1 MSPHLSTKRPSL
13 EKITAGLHHNQAVS
27 DEPSIH
33 PGIDPEQVKRL
44 YLVSKVIHS
53 TLDQQEALELIVREA
68 VRLVD
73 ATSGSVVLINPIDGF
88 LEIQASHGLPEG
100 TKLKLRV
107 GEGITGWVAQQGKSA
122 IVLNVREDQRYVP
135 AHEHTQSE
143 LAVPLEINGVLSG
156 VVNVDSDETDAFDE
170 SDLALLTEL
179 ASQAASVI
187 HNTFL
192 YEQSRI
198 RADLFESLIT
208 VGQAINSAVDLDEA
222 LTAITREAASLM
234 NAKACAL
241 QLLDESAA
249 HLKLVASHGAGE
261 AYLNKPDVEIS
272 ESFLGSVVRLKKP
285 LQIENVQTSNAYQQQ
300 NIAREENLLAMLS
313 IPLVFGGNAIGTLN
327 VYKEETYVFSN
338 DEIHIATALAELS
351 ALAIEKARLLERI
364 VESEELL
371 RQNEKLS
378 ALGLLA
384 GEVAHE
390 IRNPLTVLKMLYHSL
405 GLEFPEDDPRA
416 EDVRIM
422 GEKMDHLNTI
432 VEQILT
438 FARHAE
444 PSLKPTD
451 INKLVDDLR
460 ILVRRK
466 LAQQNVELEIQPEAN
481 LPPVKADGPQL
492 SQVFLNLTLNA
503 LEAMPNGG
511 TLTIESRTIQLNK
524 GDAAPM
530 HVRIEFRDTGC
541 GMDAE
546 SRERAFTSLLNTSKP
561 DGAGLGLAIVGR
573 IVESH
578 GGRIKIKPSDSGTTF
593 SILLPLTER

>member
-1 MSPHLSTKRPSL
+1 M
-13 EKITAGLHHNQAVS
+13 GQAVS
-27 DEPSIH
+27 DEIPIH
-33 PGIDPEQVKRL
+33 PAISPGQLRRL
-44 YLVSKVIHS
+44 YQVSKVIHS
-53 TLDQQEALELIVREA
+53 TLDQQEALDLIVREA
-68 VRLVD
+68 VGLVN

-88 LEIQASHGLPEG
+88 LEIQAAHGLSAG
-100 TKLKLRV
+100 AKLKLRV

-122 IVLNVREDQRYVP
+122 IVPDVSADKRYVP
-135 AHEHTQSE
+135 VHEHTRSE

-156 VVNVDSDETDAFDE
+156 VVNVDSDKPSAFDE
-170 SDLALLTEL
+170 NDLALLTEL
-179 ASQAASVI
+179 ASQAALVI
-187 HNTFL
+187 HNAFL
-192 YEQSRI
+192 YEKSLI
-198 RADLFESLIT
+198 RANLFESLIT

-222 LTAITREAASLM
+222 LAAITREAASLM
-234 NAKACAL
+234 NAKTCAL
-241 QLLDESAA
+241 QLLDESSS
-249 HLKLVASHGAGE
+249 HLTLVASHGAGK
-261 AYLNKPDVEIS
+261 AYLNKPGVDIA
-272 ESFLGSVVRLKKP
+272 ESFLGSVVNLKKP

-300 NIAREENLLAMLS
+300 DIARKEGLVAMLS

-438 FARHAE
+438 FARNAE

-451 INKLVDDLR
+451 INKLIDDLR

-466 LAQQNVELEIQPEAN
+466 MAQQNVELEIQLEDN
-481 LPPVKADGPQL
+481 LPTVKADGPQF

-511 TLTIESRTIQLNK
+511 SLTIESRTIQLSK
-524 GDAAPM
+524 GVAAPT

-541 GMDAE
+541 GMDME

-593 SILLPLTER
+593 SILLPLTDR

>member
-1 MSPHLSTKRPSL
+1 M
-13 EKITAGLHHNQAVS
+13 GQAVS
-27 DEPSIH
+27 DETPIH
-33 PGIDPEQVKRL
+33 PAISPGQLRRL
-44 YLVSKVIHS
+44 YQVSKVIHS
-53 TLDQQEALELIVREA
+53 TLDQQEALDLIVREA
-68 VRLVD
+68 VGLVN
-73 ATSGSVVLINPIDGF
+73 ATSGSVVLINPTDGF
-88 LEIQASHGLPEG
+88 LEIQAAHGLSAG
-100 TKLKLRV
+100 AKLKLRV

-122 IVLNVREDQRYVP
+122 IVPDVSADKRYVP
-135 AHEHTQSE
+135 VHEHTRSE

-156 VVNVDSDETDAFDE
+156 VVNVDSDKPSAFDE
-170 SDLALLTEL
+170 NDLALLTEL
-179 ASQAASVI
+179 ASQAALVI
-187 HNTFL
+187 HNAFL
-192 YEQSRI
+192 YEKSLI
-198 RADLFESLIT
+198 RANLFESLIT

-222 LTAITREAASLM
+222 LAAITREAASLM
-234 NAKACAL
+234 NAKTCAL
-241 QLLDESAA
+241 QLLDESSS
-249 HLKLVASHGAGE
+249 HLTLVASHGAGE
-261 AYLNKPDVEIS
+261 AYLNKPDVDIA
-272 ESFLGSVVRLKKP
+272 ESFLGSVVNLKKP
-285 LQIENVQTSNAYQQQ
+285 LQIEIVQTSNAYQQQ
-300 NIAREENLLAMLS
+300 DIAREEGLVAMLS
-313 IPLVFGGNAIGTLN
+313 IPLEFGGNAIGTLN
-327 VYKEETYVFSN
+327 VYKEEAYVFSN

-405 GLEFPEDDPRA
+405 ELEFPEDDPRA

-438 FARHAE
+438 FARNAE

-451 INKLVDDLR
+451 INKLIDDLR

-466 LAQQNVELEIQPEAN
+466 MAQQNVELEIQLEDN
-481 LPPVKADGPQL
+481 LPTVKADGPQF

-511 TLTIESRTIQLNK
+511 SLTIESRTIQLNK
-524 GDAAPM
+524 GVTVPT

-578 GGRIKIKPSDSGTTF
+578 GGRIKIKPSESGTTF
-593 SILLPLTER
+593 SILLPLTDR

>member
-1 MSPHLSTKRPSL
+1 M
-13 EKITAGLHHNQAVS
+13 GQAVS
-27 DEPSIH
+27 DETPIH
-33 PGIDPEQVKRL
+33 PAISPGQLRRL
-44 YLVSKVIHS
+44 YQVSKVIHS
-53 TLDQQEALELIVREA
+53 TLDQQEALDLIVREA
-68 VRLVD
+68 VGLVN

-88 LEIQASHGLPEG
+88 LEIQAAHGLSAG
-100 TKLKLRV
+100 AKLKLRV

-122 IVLNVREDQRYVP
+122 IVPDVSADKRYVP
-135 AHEHTQSE
+135 VHEHTRSE

-156 VVNVDSDETDAFDE
+156 VVNVDSDKPSAFDE
-170 SDLALLTEL
+170 NDLALLTEL
-179 ASQAASVI
+179 ASQAALVI
-187 HNTFL
+187 HNAFL
-192 YEQSRI
+192 YEKSLI
-198 RADLFESLIT
+198 RANLFESLIT

-222 LTAITREAASLM
+222 LAAITREAASLM
-234 NAKACAL
+234 NAKTCAL
-241 QLLDESAA
+241 QLLDESSS
-249 HLKLVASHGAGE
+249 HLTLVASHGAGE
-261 AYLNKPDVEIS
+261 AYLNKPGVDIA
-272 ESFLGSVVRLKKP
+272 ESFLGSVVNLKKP

-300 NIAREENLLAMLS
+300 DIAREEGLVAMLS
-313 IPLVFGGNAIGTLN
+313 IPLEFGGNAIGTLN

-438 FARHAE
+438 FARNAE

-451 INKLVDDLR
+451 INKLIDDLR

-466 LAQQNVELEIQPEAN
+466 MAQQNVELEIQLEDN
-481 LPPVKADGPQL
+481 LPTVKADGPQF

-511 TLTIESRTIQLNK
+511 SLTIESRTIQLSK
-524 GDAAPM
+524 GVAAPT

-541 GMDAE
+541 GMDME

-593 SILLPLTER
+593 SILLPLTDR

>member
-1 MSPHLSTKRPSL
+1 M
-13 EKITAGLHHNQAVS
+13 GQAVS
-27 DEPSIH
+27 DETPIH
-33 PGIDPEQVKRL
+33 PTISPEQLKRL
-44 YLVSKVIHS
+44 YQVSKVIHS
-53 TLDQQEALELIVREA
+53 TLDQQKALDLIVQEA
-68 VRLVD
+68 VGLVN

-88 LEIQASHGLPEG
+88 LEIQAAHGLSAG
-100 TKLKLRV
+100 AKLKLRV

-122 IVLNVREDQRYVP
+122 IVSDVSADKRYVP
-135 AHEHTQSE
+135 VHKHTRSE

-156 VVNVDSDETDAFDE
+156 VVNVDSDKLEAFDE
-170 SDLALLTEL
+170 NDLALLTEL
-179 ASQAASVI
+179 ASQAALVI

-192 YEQSRI
+192 YEKSLI
-198 RADLFESLIT
+198 RANLFESLIT

-222 LTAITREAASLM
+222 LAAITREAASLM
-234 NAKACAL
+234 NAKTCAL
-241 QLLDESAA
+241 QLLDESCN
-249 HLKLVASHGAGE
+249 HLTLVASHGAGE
-261 AYLNKPDVEIS
+261 AYLNKPGVDIA
-272 ESFLGSVVRLKKP
+272 ESFLGSVVNLKKP

-300 NIAREENLLAMLS
+300 DIAREEGLVAMLS

-327 VYKEETYVFSN
+327 VYKEETYIFSN
-338 DEIHIATALAELS
+338 DEIHIASALAELS

-405 GLEFPEDDPRA
+405 GLEFPENDPRA

-438 FARHAE
+438 FARNAE

-451 INKLVDDLR
+451 INKLIDDLR

-466 LAQQNVELEIQPEAN
+466 LAQQNVELEIQPERN

-511 TLTIESRTIQLNK
+511 TLIIESRTIQLNK
-524 GDAAPM
+524 GDAAPT

-573 IVESH
+573 IIESH

-593 SILLPLTER
+593 SILLPLTDW

>member
-1 MSPHLSTKRPSL
+1 M
-13 EKITAGLHHNQAVS
+13 GQAVS
-27 DEPSIH
+27 DETPIH
-33 PGIDPEQVKRL
+33 PAISPGQLRRL
-44 YLVSKVIHS
+44 YQVSKVIHS
-53 TLDQQEALELIVREA
+53 TLDQQEALDLIVREA
-68 VRLVD
+68 VGLVN
-73 ATSGSVVLINPIDGF
+73 ATSGSVVLINPTDGF
-88 LEIQASHGLPEG
+88 LEIQAAHGLSAG
-100 TKLKLRV
+100 AKLKLRV

-122 IVLNVREDQRYVP
+122 IVPDVSADKRYVP
-135 AHEHTQSE
+135 VHEHTRSE

-156 VVNVDSDETDAFDE
+156 VVNVDSDKPSAFDE
-170 SDLALLTEL
+170 NDLALLTEL
-179 ASQAASVI
+179 ASQAALVI
-187 HNTFL
+187 HNAFL
-192 YEQSRI
+192 YEKSLI
-198 RADLFESLIT
+198 RANLFESLIT

-222 LTAITREAASLM
+222 LAAITREAASLM
-234 NAKACAL
+234 NAKTCAL
-241 QLLDESAA
+241 QLLDESSS
-249 HLKLVASHGAGE
+249 HLTLVASHGAGE
-261 AYLNKPDVEIS
+261 AYLNKPDVDIA
-272 ESFLGSVVRLKKP
+272 ESFLGSVVNLKKP

-300 NIAREENLLAMLS
+300 DIAREEGLVAMLS
-313 IPLVFGGNAIGTLN
+313 IPLEFGGNAIGTLN
-327 VYKEETYVFSN
+327 VYKEEAYVFSN

-405 GLEFPEDDPRA
+405 ELEFPEDDPRA

-438 FARHAE
+438 FARNAE

-451 INKLVDDLR
+451 INKLIDDLR

-466 LAQQNVELEIQPEAN
+466 MAQQNVELEIQLEDN
-481 LPPVKADGPQL
+481 LPTVKADGPQF

-511 TLTIESRTIQLNK
+511 SLTIESRTIQLNK
-524 GDAAPM
+524 GVTVPT

-578 GGRIKIKPSDSGTTF
+578 GGRIKIKPSDSGTTL
-593 SILLPLTER
+593 SILLPLTDR

>member
-1 MSPHLSTKRPSL
+1 M
-13 EKITAGLHHNQAVS
+13 GQAVS
-27 DEPSIH
+27 DETPIH
-33 PGIDPEQVKRL
+33 PAISPGQLRRL
-44 YLVSKVIHS
+44 YQVSKVIHS
-53 TLDQQEALELIVREA
+53 TLDQQEALDLIVREA
-68 VRLVD
+68 VGLVN

-88 LEIQASHGLPEG
+88 LEIQAAHGLSAG
-100 TKLKLRV
+100 AKLKLRV

-122 IVLNVREDQRYVP
+122 IVPDVSADKRYVP
-135 AHEHTQSE
+135 VHEHTRSE

-156 VVNVDSDETDAFDE
+156 VVNVDSDKPSAFDE
-170 SDLALLTEL
+170 NDLALLTEL
-179 ASQAASVI
+179 ASQAALVI
-187 HNTFL
+187 HNAFL
-192 YEQSRI
+192 YEKSLI
-198 RADLFESLIT
+198 RANLFESLIT

-222 LTAITREAASLM
+222 LAAITREAASLM
-234 NAKACAL
+234 NAKTCAL
-241 QLLDESAA
+241 QLLDESSS
-249 HLKLVASHGAGE
+249 HLTLVASHGAGE
-261 AYLNKPDVEIS
+261 AYLNKPSVDIA
-272 ESFLGSVVRLKKP
+272 ESFLGSVVNLKKP

-300 NIAREENLLAMLS
+300 DIAREEGLVAMLS
-313 IPLVFGGNAIGTLN
+313 IPLEFGGNAIGTLN

-438 FARHAE
+438 FARNAE

-451 INKLVDDLR
+451 INKLIDDLR

-466 LAQQNVELEIQPEAN
+466 MAQQNVELEIQLEDN
-481 LPPVKADGPQL
+481 LPTVKADGPQL

-503 LEAMPNGG
+503 LEAMPNRGS
-511 TLTIESRTIQLNK
+511 LTIESRTIQLNK
-524 GDAAPM
+524 GDAAPT

-593 SILLPLTER
+593 SILLPLTDR

>member
-1 MSPHLSTKRPSL
+1 M
-13 EKITAGLHHNQAVS
+13 GQAVS
-27 DEPSIH
+27 DETPIH
-33 PGIDPEQVKRL
+33 PAISPGQLRRL
-44 YLVSKVIHS
+44 YQVSKVIHS
-53 TLDQQEALELIVREA
+53 TLDQQEALDLIVREA
-68 VRLVD
+68 VGLVN
-73 ATSGSVVLINPIDGF
+73 ATSGSVVLINPTDGF
-88 LEIQASHGLPEG
+88 LEIQAAHGLSAG
-100 TKLKLRV
+100 AKLKLRV

-122 IVLNVREDQRYVP
+122 IVPDVSADKRYVP
-135 AHEHTQSE
+135 VHEHTRSE

-156 VVNVDSDETDAFDE
+156 VVNVDSDKPSAFDE
-170 SDLALLTEL
+170 NDLALLTEL
-179 ASQAASVI
+179 ASQAALVI
-187 HNTFL
+187 HNAFL
-192 YEQSRI
+192 YEKSLI
-198 RADLFESLIT
+198 RANLFESLIT

-222 LTAITREAASLM
+222 LAAITREAASLM
-234 NAKACAL
+234 NAKTCAL
-241 QLLDESAA
+241 QLLDESSS
-249 HLKLVASHGAGE
+249 HLTLVASHGAGE
-261 AYLNKPDVEIS
+261 AYLNKPDVDIA
-272 ESFLGSVVRLKKP
+272 ESFLGSVVNLKKP

-300 NIAREENLLAMLS
+300 DIAREEGLVAMLS
-313 IPLVFGGNAIGTLN
+313 NPLEFSGNAIGTLN
-327 VYKEETYVFSN
+327 VYKEEAYVFSN

-405 GLEFPEDDPRA
+405 ELEFPEDDPRA

-438 FARHAE
+438 FARNAE

-451 INKLVDDLR
+451 INKLIDDLR

-466 LAQQNVELEIQPEAN
+466 MAQQNVELEIQLEDN
-481 LPPVKADGPQL
+481 LPTVKADGPQF

-511 TLTIESRTIQLNK
+511 SLTIESRTIQLNK
-524 GDAAPM
+524 GVTVPT

-578 GGRIKIKPSDSGTTF
+578 GGRIKIKPSDSGTTL
-593 SILLPLTER
+593 SILLPLTDR

>member
-1 MSPHLSTKRPSL
+1 M
-13 EKITAGLHHNQAVS
+13 GLAVS
-27 DEPSIH
+27 DETPIH
-33 PGIDPEQVKRL
+33 PAISPGQLRRL
-44 YLVSKVIHS
+44 YQVSKVIHS
-53 TLDQQEALELIVREA
+53 TLDQQEALDLIVREA
-68 VRLVD
+68 VGLVN
-73 ATSGSVVLINPIDGF
+73 ATSGSVVLINPTDGF
-88 LEIQASHGLPEG
+88 LEIQAAHGLSAG
-100 TKLKLRV
+100 AKLKLRV

-122 IVLNVREDQRYVP
+122 IVPDVSADKRYVP
-135 AHEHTQSE
+135 VHEHTRSE

-156 VVNVDSDETDAFDE
+156 VVNVDSDKPSAFDE
-170 SDLALLTEL
+170 NDLALLTEL
-179 ASQAASVI
+179 ASQAALVI
-187 HNTFL
+187 HNAFL
-192 YEQSRI
+192 YEKSLI
-198 RADLFESLIT
+198 RANLFESLIT

-222 LTAITREAASLM
+222 LAAITREAASLM
-234 NAKACAL
+234 NAKTCAL
-241 QLLDESAA
+241 QLLDESSS
-249 HLKLVASHGAGE
+249 HLTLVASHGAGE
-261 AYLNKPDVEIS
+261 AYLNKPDVDIA
-272 ESFLGSVVRLKKP
+272 ESFLGSVVNLKKP

-300 NIAREENLLAMLS
+300 DIAREEGLVAMLS
-313 IPLVFGGNAIGTLN
+313 NPLEFSGNAIGTLN

-405 GLEFPEDDPRA
+405 ELEFPEDDPRA

-438 FARHAE
+438 FARNAE

-451 INKLVDDLR
+451 INKLIDDLR

-466 LAQQNVELEIQPEAN
+466 MAQQNVELEIQLEDN
-481 LPPVKADGPQL
+481 LPTVKADGPQF

-511 TLTIESRTIQLNK
+511 SLTIESRTIQLNK
-524 GDAAPM
+524 GVTVPT

-578 GGRIKIKPSDSGTTF
+578 GGRIKIKPSDSGTTL
-593 SILLPLTER
+593 SILLPLTDR

>member
-1 MSPHLSTKRPSL
+1 MRLRPANYEALRNRRPGS
-13 EKITAGLHHNQAVS
+13 IMGQAVS
-27 DEPSIH
+27 DETPIH
-33 PGIDPEQVKRL
+33 PTISPEQLKRL
-44 YLVSKVIHS
+44 YQVSKVIHS
-53 TLDQQEALELIVREA
+53 TLDQQKALDLIVQEA
-68 VRLVD
+68 AGLVN

-88 LEIQASHGLPEG
+88 LEIQAAHGLSAG
-100 TKLKLRV
+100 AKLKLRV

-122 IVLNVREDQRYVP
+122 IVPDVSADKRYVP
-135 AHEHTQSE
+135 VHEHTRSE

-156 VVNVDSDETDAFDE
+156 VVNVDSDKLEAFDE
-170 SDLALLTEL
+170 NDLALLTEL
-179 ASQAASVI
+179 ASQAALVI
-187 HNTFL
+187 HNAFL
-192 YEQSRI
+192 YEKSLI
-198 RADLFESLIT
+198 RANLFESLIT

-222 LTAITREAASLM
+222 LAAITREAASLM
-234 NAKACAL
+234 NAKTCAL
-241 QLLDESAA
+241 QLLDESCN
-249 HLKLVASHGAGE
+249 HLTLVASHGAGE
-261 AYLNKPDVEIS
+261 AYLNKPGVDIS
-272 ESFLGSVVRLKKP
+272 ESFLGSVVILKKP

-300 NIAREENLLAMLS
+300 DIAREEGLVAMLS

-327 VYKEETYVFSN
+327 VYKEETYIFSN

-405 GLEFPEDDPRA
+405 GLEFPENDPRT

-438 FARHAE
+438 FARNAE

-451 INKLVDDLR
+451 INKLIDDLR

-481 LPPVKADGPQL
+481 LPPVKGDGPQL

-511 TLTIESRTIQLNK
+511 KLNIESRTIQLNK
-524 GDAAPM
+524 GDEAPT
-530 HVRIEFRDTGC
+530 HVRIEFRDSGC

-573 IVESH
+573 IIESH
-578 GGRIKIKPSDSGTTF
+578 GGRIKIKPSDCGTTF
-593 SILLPLTER
+593 SILLPLTDR

>member
-1 MSPHLSTKRPSL
+1 M
-13 EKITAGLHHNQAVS
+13 GQAVS
-27 DEPSIH
+27 DETPIH
-33 PGIDPEQVKRL
+33 PTISPEQLKRL
-44 YLVSKVIHS
+44 YQVSKVIHS
-53 TLDQQEALELIVREA
+53 TLDQQKALDLIVQEA
-68 VRLVD
+68 VGLVN

-88 LEIQASHGLPEG
+88 LEIQAAHGLSAG
-100 TKLKLRV
+100 AKLKLRV

-122 IVLNVREDQRYVP
+122 IVSDVSADKRYVP
-135 AHEHTQSE
+135 VHKHTRSE

-156 VVNVDSDETDAFDE
+156 VVNVDSDKLEAFDE
-170 SDLALLTEL
+170 NDLALLTEL
-179 ASQAASVI
+179 ASQAALVI

-192 YEQSRI
+192 YEKSLI
-198 RADLFESLIT
+198 RANLFESLIT

-222 LTAITREAASLM
+222 LAAITREAASLM
-234 NAKACAL
+234 NAKTCAL
-241 QLLDESAA
+241 QLLDESFN
-249 HLKLVASHGAGE
+249 HLTLVASHGAGE
-261 AYLNKPDVEIS
+261 AYLNKPGVDIA
-272 ESFLGSVVRLKKP
+272 ESFLGSVVNLKKP

-300 NIAREENLLAMLS
+300 DIAREEGLVAMLS

-327 VYKEETYVFSN
+327 VYKEETYIFSN

-405 GLEFPEDDPRA
+405 GLEFPENDPRA

-422 GEKMDHLNTI
+422 GEKMDQLNTI

-438 FARHAE
+438 FARNAE

-451 INKLVDDLR
+451 INKLIDDLR

-503 LEAMPNGG
+503 LESMPNGG
-511 TLTIESRTIQLNK
+511 TLIIESRTIQLNK
-524 GDAAPM
+524 GDAAPT

-593 SILLPLTER
+593 SILLPLTDR

>member
-1 MSPHLSTKRPSL
+1 M
-13 EKITAGLHHNQAVS
+13 GQAVS
-27 DEPSIH
+27 DETPIH
-33 PGIDPEQVKRL
+33 PAISPGQLRRL
-44 YLVSKVIHS
+44 YQVSKVIHS
-53 TLDQQEALELIVREA
+53 TLGQQEALDLIVREA
-68 VRLVD
+68 VGLVN

-88 LEIQASHGLPEG
+88 LEIQAAHGLYAG
-100 TKLKLRV
+100 AKLKLRV

-122 IVLNVREDQRYVP
+122 IVPDVSADKRYVP
-135 AHEHTQSE
+135 VHEHTRSE

-156 VVNVDSDETDAFDE
+156 VVNVDSDKPSAFDE
-170 SDLALLTEL
+170 NDLALLTEL
-179 ASQAASVI
+179 ASQAVLVI
-187 HNTFL
+187 HNAFL
-192 YEQSRI
+192 YEKSLI
-198 RADLFESLIT
+198 RANLFESLIT

-222 LTAITREAASLM
+222 LAAITREAASLM
-234 NAKACAL
+234 NAKTCAL
-241 QLLDESAA
+241 QLLDESSS
-249 HLKLVASHGAGE
+249 HLTLVASHGAGE
-261 AYLNKPDVEIS
+261 AYLNKPGVDIA
-272 ESFLGSVVRLKKP
+272 ESFLGSVVNLKKP

-300 NIAREENLLAMLS
+300 DIAREEGLVAMLS
-313 IPLVFGGNAIGTLN
+313 IPLEFGGNAIGTLN

-438 FARHAE
+438 FARNAE
-444 PSLKPTD
+444 PSFKPTD
-451 INKLVDDLR
+451 INKLIDDLR

-466 LAQQNVELEIQPEAN
+466 MAQQNVELEIQLEDN
-481 LPPVKADGPQL
+481 LPTVKADGPQF

-511 TLTIESRTIQLNK
+511 SLTIESRTIQLSK
-524 GDAAPM
+524 GVAAPT

-541 GMDAE
+541 GMDTE

-593 SILLPLTER
+593 SILLPLTDR

>member
-1 MSPHLSTKRPSL
+1 M
-13 EKITAGLHHNQAVS
+13 GQAVS
-27 DEPSIH
+27 DETPIH
-33 PGIDPEQVKRL
+33 PAISPGQLRRL
-44 YLVSKVIHS
+44 YQVSKVIHS
-53 TLDQQEALELIVREA
+53 TLDQQEALDLIVREA
-68 VRLVD
+68 VGLVN

-88 LEIQASHGLPEG
+88 LEIQAAHGLSAG
-100 TKLKLRV
+100 AKLKLRV

-122 IVLNVREDQRYVP
+122 IVPDVSADKRYVP
-135 AHEHTQSE
+135 VHEHTRSE

-156 VVNVDSDETDAFDE
+156 VVNVDSDKPSAFDE
-170 SDLALLTEL
+170 NDLALLTEL
-179 ASQAASVI
+179 ASQAALVI
-187 HNTFL
+187 HNAFL
-192 YEQSRI
+192 YEKSLI
-198 RADLFESLIT
+198 RANLFESLIT

-222 LTAITREAASLM
+222 LAAITREAASLM
-234 NAKACAL
+234 NAKTCAL
-241 QLLDESAA
+241 QLLDESSS
-249 HLKLVASHGAGE
+249 HLTLVASHGAGE
-261 AYLNKPDVEIS
+261 AYLNKPGVDIA
-272 ESFLGSVVRLKKP
+272 ESFLGSVVNLKKP

-300 NIAREENLLAMLS
+300 DIAREEGLVAMLS
-313 IPLVFGGNAIGTLN
+313 IPLEFGGNAIGTLN

-438 FARHAE
+438 FARNAE

-451 INKLVDDLR
+451 INKLIDDLR
-460 ILVRRK
+460 VLVRRK
-466 LAQQNVELEIQPEAN
+466 MAQQNVELEIQLEDN
-481 LPPVKADGPQL
+481 LPTVKADGPQF

-511 TLTIESRTIQLNK
+511 SLTIESRTIQLSK
-524 GDAAPM
+524 GVAAPT

-541 GMDAE
+541 GMDME

-593 SILLPLTER
+593 SILLPLTDR